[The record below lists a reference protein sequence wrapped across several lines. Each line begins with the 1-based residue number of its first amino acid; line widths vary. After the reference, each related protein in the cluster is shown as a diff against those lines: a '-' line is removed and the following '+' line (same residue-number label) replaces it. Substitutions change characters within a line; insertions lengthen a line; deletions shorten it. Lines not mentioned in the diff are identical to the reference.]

1 MESCPLALGM
11 PSGYSWG
18 MGKGRSSSEGH
29 VRWHPRLKVYEAR
42 LYIPKKL
49 RQLYGGQRT
58 LSFYSK
64 LEGEAIRKRAVAKR
78 DMEEGRGRARGLT
91 LGTYLRRWLEA
102 LATLGSVS
110 ERTLQDYRYY
120 AEKHL
125 IPELGTLALDE
136 LNAEDFDSLYERLAR
151 DGVGPRSINHV
162 HSTARVALQ
171 RAVKKRLISHNPVRD
186 ADPPRYST
194 DEREYRTLSEED
206 VARFFDAAAG
216 DRYEALWV
224 VSVLSGLRPAEL
236 RGLKWEDLRLPDSGE
251 GSATV
256 HRSSTELKGEKPK
269 LRNTTKSGK
278 PRVVP
283 LLPEA
288 VNALKEHKARQN
300 EERLRLGNRWED
312 GVLVF
317 PTTTGTVTSRANLTN
332 RNYKPI
338 LKKACLPADVRLY
351 DLRHT
356 FATLW
361 VESGEDHKI
370 LQGILG
376 HARISTT
383 LDRYVHPSERAHKE
397 AMSRFGARLRKGP

>member
-1 MESCPLALGM
+1 
-11 PSGYSWG
+11 
-18 MGKGRSSSEGH
+18 
-29 VRWHPRLKVYEAR
+29 
-42 LYIPKKL
+42 
-49 RQLYGGQRT
+49 
-58 LSFYSK
+58 
-64 LEGEAIRKRAVAKR
+64 VAKR

-102 LATLGSVS
+102 LVTLGSVS

-125 IPELGTLALDE
+125 IPGLGTLALDD
-136 LNAEDFDSLYERLAR
+136 LSAEDFDSLYVRLAK
-151 DGVGPRSINHV
+151 DGMGPRSINHV

-171 RAVKKRLISHNPVRD
+171 RAVKKRLIPHNPVRD

-216 DRYEALWV
+216 DRYEALWI

-236 RGLKWEDLRLPDSGE
+236 RGLKWEDLKLPDSGE

-256 HRSSTELKGEKPK
+256 HRTSTELKGEKPK

-288 VNALKEHKARQN
+288 VNALKEHRARQN

-312 GVLVF
+312 GGLVF

-338 LKKACLPADVRLY
+338 LKKAGLPDDVRLY

-383 LDRYVHPSERAHKE
+383 LDRYVHPSEWAHKE